1 MGTFPPIIVSQLHCS
16 QQGAHKGLVSL
27 LYIYINIAPPGGE
40 EGEARGAIYL
50 LYDVK
55 VCMYI
60 NIEDIYIYI
69 QIYSFIGIY
78 VWKEVN
84 VVPYIYICIYLN
96 TYSSIGYN
104 MCIFIYI
111 CVCMCVR

>member
-1 MGTFPPIIVSQLHCS
+1 MPLWKASRTERKNSPKFLGTFPPMIVSQLHCS

-60 NIEDIYIYI
+60 NIEDIY
-69 QIYSFIGIY
+69 
-78 VWKEVN
+78 V
-84 VVPYIYICIYLN
+84 YIYIFIYLN
-96 TYSSIGYN
+96 S
-104 MCIFIYI
+104 FIYRYI
-111 CVCMCVR
+111 CVERS

>member
-1 MGTFPPIIVSQLHCS
+1 MPLWKASRTEQKNSPKFFGYFPPIIVSQLHCS

-27 LYIYINIAPPGGE
+27 LYIYIYIAPPGGE

-60 NIEDIYIYI
+60 NSIYIY
-69 QIYSFIGIY
+69 
-78 VWKEVN
+78 V
-84 VVPYIYICIYLN
+84 YIY
-96 TYSSIGYN
+96 TYI
-104 MCIFIYI
+104 
-111 CVCMCVR
+111 

>member
-27 LYIYINIAPPGGE
+27 LYIYIYINIAPPGGE

-60 NIEDIYIYI
+60 NIKDIYIYI
-69 QIYSFIGIY
+69 
-78 VWKEVN
+78 
-84 VVPYIYICIYLN
+84 YLN
-96 TYSSIGYN
+96 L
-104 MCIFIYI
+104 FIYRYI
-111 CVCMCVR
+111 CVERS